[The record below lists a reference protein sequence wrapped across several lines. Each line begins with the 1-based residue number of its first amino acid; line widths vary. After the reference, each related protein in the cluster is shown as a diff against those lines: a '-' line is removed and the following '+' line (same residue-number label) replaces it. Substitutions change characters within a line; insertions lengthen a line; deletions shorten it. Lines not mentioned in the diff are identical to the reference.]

1 VSLALCVVLS
11 TACGPENPSGPSPT
25 QTTSQRSP
33 GVATFEVSGVV
44 RDAITNAPVAGARAE
59 ISGAEIGQTSG
70 PNGDFAW
77 ANVPAGTSV
86 LRVSKEGYLQSE
98 HTLTLTANTNVLL
111 MLSPAASPPPS
122 PSPSPSP
129 SLYSGYVTDGQ
140 GRPVVGARVRGG
152 PYFGYTDA
160 NGRYEFQGYSGAS
173 AGTVY
178 PPDGYEPRPV
188 RVYNTFPLYPG
199 GQNITIRRITNV
211 SMSPPATLAVGTH
224 SWVFAQVSFDD
235 GKTESPVA
243 DLFAMTSSDTGVV
256 KVGGGNG
263 QGPAFVEGVKAG
275 IASVSGRYFGVSA
288 AMFQVE
294 VVR

>member
-1 VSLALCVVLS
+1 MCVALS
-11 TACGPENPSGPSPT
+11 TACGTENPFGPSPT
-25 QTTSQRSP
+25 QTASQSSP
-33 GVATFEVSGVV
+33 RAATFEVSGVV

-59 ISGAEIGQTSG
+59 ISGAEIGQISG
-70 PNGDFAW
+70 PNGDFVLT
-77 ANVPAGTSV
+77 NVSAGTMV

-98 HTLTLTANTNVLL
+98 HTFTLTANTNVLL

-129 SLYSGYVTDGQ
+129 SLYFGYVTDGQ

-152 PYFGYTDA
+152 AYFGYTDA
-160 NGRYEFQGYSGAS
+160 NGRYEFQAYSGPS

-178 PPDGYEPRPV
+178 PPDGYEPKPV

-211 SMSPPATLAVGTH
+211 SMAPPATLAVGAH
-224 SWVFAQVSFDD
+224 SWVYPHVSFDD

-243 DLFAMTSSDTGVV
+243 DLFVMTSSDTGVV
-256 KVGGGNG
+256 KAGSGNG
-263 QGPAFVEGVKAG
+263 QGPAFVEGVTAG
-275 IASVSGRYFGVSA
+275 IASVSGRYFGVST
-288 AMFQVE
+288 AMFQVQ